1 MIKIGAALIFI
12 AAIAL
17 PVAGNAAGISQNDV
31 TGTIGNEEHDLDAA
45 PVFDMMQNCAKA
57 FSSKEAIGNCIARE
71 EISKKQLLSDWTSL
85 SARVKHI
92 CLARV
97 LPQGTGRAYLSLADC
112 TVKEGRLD
120 RFRTTESKR

>member
-1 MIKIGAALIFI
+1 MIKVGAALIFA

-17 PVAGNAAGISQNDV
+17 PVTGNAAGISQNDV
-31 TGTIGNEEHDLDAA
+31 TGTIGNEHDLDAA
-45 PVFDMMQNCAKA
+45 PVFDMTQNCAQA

-120 RFRTTESKR
+120 RFRTTESQR